1 MTRTG
6 RTVHVVGVGMI
17 PFTKPGASEPY
28 TVMGMRAAQAAL
40 RDAGVDYAEVQQAY
54 VGYVYGDSTAGQA
67 AIYGVGLTG
76 IPVFN
81 VNNNCST
88 GSSALFLARQA
99 VESGMV
105 ECAIALGFE
114 QMQPGALKGAWDDR
128 PSPMA
133 RFAEV
138 MTEHQGFD
146 AAAPRAAQFFGGAGR
161 DYIRAH
167 GIRPDTFGRI
177 SVKARQH
184 AARNPLAVF
193 RQTLT
198 LEEVMAA
205 PTVFDPLTRYQCCP
219 PTCGA
224 AAAVVC
230 SAEFARKHGLDS
242 SVAIRAQAMTTD
254 RPSTFDSGDMRRVV
268 GYDMSVA
275 AANQVYET
283 AGVGPEDLDVVE
295 LHDCFTANE
304 LITYEALG
312 LTPEGTAE
320 RFILDGDNTY
330 GGRVVTNPSGGL
342 LSKGHPLGAT
352 GLAQCAELVWQLR
365 GQAEQR
371 QVEGARLALQHN
383 LGLGGACVVTLYEKV
398 GA

>member
-1 MTRTG
+1 M
-6 RTVHVVGVGMI
+6 
-17 PFTKPGASEPY
+17 S
-28 TVMGMRAAQAAL
+28 
-40 RDAGVDYAEVQQAY
+40 
-54 VGYVYGDSTAGQA
+54 A

-81 VNNNCST
+81 LNNNCST

-133 RFAEV
+133 RFAEA
-138 MTEHQGFD
+138 MTEKQGYEPS
-146 AAAPRAAQFFGGAGR
+146 APRAAQFFGGAGR
-161 DYIRAH
+161 DYIAQY
-167 GIRPDTFGRI
+167 GIRKDTFGRI

-198 LEEVMAA
+198 LDEVMASA
-205 PTVFDPLTRYQCCP
+205 PVFDPLTRFQCCP

-224 AAAVVC
+224 AAVVLA
-230 SAEFARKHGLDS
+230 SDGFTKKKSIAKPVTV
-242 SVAIRAQAMTTD
+242 VAQEMTTD
-254 RPSTFDSGDMRRVV
+254 TPSTFEDKSMIKAI
-268 GYDMSVA
+268 GYDMA
-275 AANQVYET
+275 KLCAERLYDK
-283 AGVGPEDLDVVE
+283 AGLGPDDVQVVE

-304 LITYEALG
+304 LLTYEAIG
-312 LTPEGTAE
+312 LCKEGEAE
-320 RFILDGDNTY
+320 KFIWDGDNTF
-330 GGRVVTNPSGGL
+330 GGKFVTNPSGGL

-352 GLAQCAELVWQLR
+352 GVAQCVELVWQLR
-365 GQAEQR
+365 GQADKR
-371 QVEGARLALQHN
+371 QVEGARVGLQHN
-383 LGLGGACVVTLYEKV
+383 LGLGGACVMSIYRRD
-398 GA
+398 